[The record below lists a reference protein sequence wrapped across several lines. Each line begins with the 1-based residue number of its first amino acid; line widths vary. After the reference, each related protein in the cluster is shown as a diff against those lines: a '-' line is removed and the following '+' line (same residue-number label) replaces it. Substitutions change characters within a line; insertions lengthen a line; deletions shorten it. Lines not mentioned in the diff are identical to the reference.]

1 MAWCCGGRMWRVL
14 RGRKVRNASY
24 LQVRRLSYFEGMI
37 RPTNAELAILGVL
50 WQRGPSTVRDVHDA
64 LRAARSGAVGYT
76 TVLKLL
82 QIMTEKKLVK
92 RDTPA
97 RTHVYSAAASEATTR
112 GHLLSDLVDRA
123 FGGSSLA
130 LVLQAL
136 SSTRATPAELE
147 QIRRILD
154 ERKGDS

>member
-1 MAWCCGGRMWRVL
+1 
-14 RGRKVRNASY
+14 
-24 LQVRRLSYFEGMI
+24 MI

-50 WQRGPSTVRDVHDA
+50 WQRGPSTVRDVHEA
-64 LRAARSGAVGYT
+64 LPAARGGAVGYT

-82 QIMTEKKLVK
+82 QIMAEKKLVK
-92 RDTPA
+92 RDTRA
-97 RTHVYSAAASEATTR
+97 RTHVYAAAVSEATTR

-136 SSTRATPAELE
+136 SSAHATPAELE
-147 QIRRILD
+147 QIRRLLD
-154 ERKGDS
+154 ERKGDSR

>member
-1 MAWCCGGRMWRVL
+1 MT
-14 RGRKVRNASY
+14 
-24 LQVRRLSYFEGMI
+24 
-37 RPTNAELAILGVL
+37 RPTNAELSILSVL
-50 WQRGPSTVRDVHDA
+50 WQRGPSTVREVHEA
-64 LRAARSGAVGYT
+64 LRGARNGGSDVGYT

-92 RDTPA
+92 RDARA

-112 GHLLSDLVDRA
+112 KQLLSDLVDRA

-136 SSTRATPAELE
+136 STTRATPAELD
-147 QIRRILD
+147 QIRRLLD
-154 ERKGDS
+154 ERTGDSR

>member
-1 MAWCCGGRMWRVL
+1 
-14 RGRKVRNASY
+14 
-24 LQVRRLSYFEGMI
+24 MI
-37 RPTNAELAILGVL
+37 RPTNAELAILAVL

-64 LRAARSGAVGYT
+64 LRGGGARNGASEVGYT

-82 QIMTEKKLVK
+82 QIMAAKKLVK
-92 RDTPA
+92 RDTRA

-112 GHLLSDLVDRA
+112 KQLLSDLVDRA

-136 SSTRATPAELE
+136 STTRATPDELA
-147 QIRRILD
+147 QIRRLLD
-154 ERKGDS
+154 ERTGDSR

>member
-1 MAWCCGGRMWRVL
+1 
-14 RGRKVRNASY
+14 
-24 LQVRRLSYFEGMI
+24 MI
-37 RPTNAELAILGVL
+37 RPTNAELAILSVL
-50 WQRGPSTVRDVHDA
+50 WRRGPSTVRDVHEA
-64 LRAARSGAVGYT
+64 LGEGRGEAVGYT

-92 RDTPA
+92 RDTRS
-97 RTHVYSAAASEATTR
+97 RTHVYAAAASEATTR
-112 GHLLSDLVDRA
+112 DQLLSDLVDRA

-136 SSTRATPAELE
+136 STTRATPAELE
-147 QIRRILD
+147 QIRRLLD

>member
-1 MAWCCGGRMWRVL
+1 
-14 RGRKVRNASY
+14 
-24 LQVRRLSYFEGMI
+24 MI
-37 RPTNAELAILGVL
+37 RPTNAELAILSVL
-50 WQRGPSTVRDVHDA
+50 WRRGPSTVRDVHEA
-64 LRAARSGAVGYT
+64 LGESRGDAVGYT

-92 RDTPA
+92 RDTRS
-97 RTHVYSAAASEATTR
+97 RTHVYAAAASEATTR
-112 GHLLSDLVDRA
+112 DQLLSDLVDRA

-136 SSTRATPAELE
+136 STTRATPAELE
-147 QIRRILD
+147 QIRRLLD

>member
-1 MAWCCGGRMWRVL
+1 
-14 RGRKVRNASY
+14 
-24 LQVRRLSYFEGMI
+24 MI

-50 WQRGPSTVRDVHDA
+50 WQRGPSTVRDVHEA
-64 LRAARSGAVGYT
+64 LRAARRGAVGYT

-82 QIMTEKKLVK
+82 QIMAEKKLVK
-92 RDTPA
+92 RDTRA

-136 SSTRATPAELE
+136 STTRATPAELE
-147 QIRRILD
+147 QIRRLLD
-154 ERKGDS
+154 KRKGDS

>member
-1 MAWCCGGRMWRVL
+1 MASRHT
-14 RGRKVRNASY
+14 
-24 LQVRRLSYFEGMI
+24 I
-37 RPTNAELAILGVL
+37 RPTNAELAILRVL

-64 LRAARSGAVGYT
+64 LRADRAAVGYT
-76 TVLKLL
+76 TILKLL

-92 RDTPA
+92 RDTRA

-136 SSTRATPAELE
+136 STTRATPAELE
-147 QIRRILD
+147 QIRRLLD
-154 ERKGDS
+154 ERNGDS

>member
-1 MAWCCGGRMWRVL
+1 
-14 RGRKVRNASY
+14 
-24 LQVRRLSYFEGMI
+24 MI

-50 WQRGPSTVRDVHDA
+50 WRRGRSTVREVHDT
-64 LRAARSGAVGYT
+64 LQGERDESVGYT
-76 TVLKLL
+76 TILKLL

-92 RDTPA
+92 RDTRL
-97 RTHVYSAAASEATTR
+97 RTHVYSAAVSEATTR

-136 SSTRATPAELE
+136 SSSRATPAELE
-147 QIRRILD
+147 QIRRLLD
-154 ERKGDS
+154 ERQGDS

>member
-1 MAWCCGGRMWRVL
+1 
-14 RGRKVRNASY
+14 
-24 LQVRRLSYFEGMI
+24 MI

-64 LRAARSGAVGYT
+64 LGSARSDAVGYT

-82 QIMTEKKLVK
+82 QIMAEKKLVQ
-92 RDTPA
+92 RDTRA
-97 RTHVYSAAASEATTR
+97 RTHVYATAVSEATTR
-112 GHLLSDLVDRA
+112 NQLLSDLVDRA

-136 SSTRATPAELE
+136 STTRATPAELE
-147 QIRRILD
+147 QIRRLLD
-154 ERKGDS
+154 ERTGDSR

>member
-1 MAWCCGGRMWRVL
+1 
-14 RGRKVRNASY
+14 
-24 LQVRRLSYFEGMI
+24 MI

-64 LRAARSGAVGYT
+64 LRTARSDAVGYT

-92 RDTPA
+92 RDTRA
-97 RTHVYSAAASEATTR
+97 RTHVYAAAVSEATTR

-136 SSTRATPAELE
+136 STTRATPAELE
-147 QIRRILD
+147 QIRRLLD
-154 ERKGDS
+154 ERKGESR